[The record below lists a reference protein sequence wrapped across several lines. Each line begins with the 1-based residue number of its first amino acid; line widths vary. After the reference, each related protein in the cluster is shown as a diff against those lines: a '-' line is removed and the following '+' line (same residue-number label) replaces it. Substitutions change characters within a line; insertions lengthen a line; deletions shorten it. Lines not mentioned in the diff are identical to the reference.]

1 MAFSL
6 ESREPLLDQDLV
18 AWAMRLP
25 LKWKLRG
32 GQAKYLLRK
41 LAYRY
46 IPRKIVDRPKGGFE
60 VPIANW
66 LKGPLQAWANAAFND
81 SENFKNIPLVQD
93 SFCKLLN
100 IHKSGER
107 RAHPLLWAGL
117 IFLGFVNGL
126 PSADE
131 ELIPSRL
138 QHGI

>member
-1 MAFSL
+1 
-6 ESREPLLDQDLV
+6 
-18 AWAMRLP
+18 MRLP

-41 LAYRY
+41 LADRY
-46 IPRKIVDRPKGGFE
+46 IPRKIVDRPKRGFE

-66 LKGPLQAWANAAFND
+66 LKGPLQPWANAALND

-131 ELIPSRL
+131 ESIPSRL